1 MNPNVNHGVW
11 GTLTSQCRF
20 TRCNWSFSLVRDA
33 GNQWLWRAGTRIR
46 GKLCTSRSKEK
57 NTLEKKKR
65 ENNLWNAGNILVKF
79 IYPKCEVLLYRIWRS
94 NFFLSHRLRVYI
106 NKISPHRPLR
116 EFHGLIQDLIRA
128 TAFFNTIKKT
138 RWANLTLLLSI
149 FKKNL

>member
-1 MNPNVNHGVW
+1 MQTTVFGGHWRVSVDSLDVADLSVWWGMLVISGCGVW
-11 GTLTSQCRF
+11 GHGLGENSAQPF
-20 TRCNWSFSLVRDA
+20 
-33 GNQWLWRAGTRIR
+33 
-46 GKLCTSRSKEK
+46 KEK
-57 NTLEKKKR
+57 NTQKKAKWK
-65 ENNLWNAGNILVKF
+65 NNLWNAGNILVKF

-128 TAFFNTIKKT
+128 TAFFNAIKKT
-138 RWANLTLLLSI
+138 RGPNLTLLLSI